1 MTADISSPTATG
13 NRGAMQRPA
22 RWLEGLAAAVAAL
35 VFWPQ
40 SSVDPGVG
48 LNPSWQAGPALARAQ
63 DLEWGPGLVFTYGP
77 LAFLQHTPYYSF
89 GQSVLATIYQPVVV
103 AALFLGIATV
113 LRQRCTRMTSLM
125 GAFATT
131 GVVAILHTGH
141 GLLIP
146 GLEYPELAILA
157 AFVWAAAP
165 LLQEHPKRTTVFAT
179 CTVLAA
185 VAGLELLVKLNV
197 GVTIL
202 VIALTVSV
210 LLEWRD
216 VGRHCATVAVF
227 AASTLIWW
235 VLAGQRLGNL
245 PAWLKSSASLVA
257 GYSDAMA
264 YPLFAFAGIAAPAM
278 VLILVWLAMLGLMFF
293 KGGAQTPRRFVLF
306 VGIVTLIIGKKEFVR
321 LDLANFY
328 DLLAL
333 VVLALVIA
341 PLSSIPK
348 IPRRAF
354 VVFVVAIVLAGLGAE
369 SSWLRTAGTAADD
382 PIAAAVQAPGQ
393 AIERLITLAVPGR
406 VDQRIERAKTHQ
418 RALYAIPDRF
428 IKTIGS
434 ATVHI
439 DPNETSVAWAYNFAW
454 RPVPVFQTYAAYTP
468 TLDALNSR
476 SFETGPQ
483 FVLSRLSANSPA
495 TDIDGRL
502 AVQESPRY
510 SRALLCDYTVN
521 GVEGRWALFAHAAP
535 RCGPLTELSQV
546 TVHGNDTIT
555 VPAPRGPDKAI
566 LARIDMEPTVID
578 RLFRGTIVP
587 LTLSTVVLDG
597 VTYRLVAAN
606 AAEAFLVD
614 TPASV
619 DGTNLQ
625 IHARTIGVGRA
636 PSLGQG
642 DPGARLHF
650 YEMSVAP

>member
-1 MTADISSPTATG
+1 MTVDISSATATG
-13 NRGAMQRPA
+13 GHGAMRSPG
-22 RWLEGLAAAVAAL
+22 RWLEVLAAAVAAL
-35 VFWPQ
+35 IFWPQ

-63 DLEWGPGLVFTYGP
+63 DLPWGPQLVFTYGP

-89 GQSVLATIYQPVVV
+89 DQSVLATIYQPVVV
-103 AALFLGIATV
+103 AALFLGIAAV
-113 LRQRCTRMTSLM
+113 LRQRYTRTTSLV
-125 GAFATT
+125 GAFVTT

-146 GLEYPELAILA
+146 GLEYPEVAILA
-157 AFVWAAAP
+157 AFVWAAVP
-165 LLQEHPKRTTVFAT
+165 LLQEDPRRSTVFTT
-179 CTVLAA
+179 CIVLAVA
-185 VAGLELLVKLNV
+185 AGLELLVKLNV
-197 GVTIL
+197 GLTIL
-202 VIALTVSV
+202 FIALAVSG
-210 LLEWRD
+210 LLHWRAI
-216 VGRHCATVAVF
+216 GRHCATVVVF

-278 VLILVWLAMLGLMFF
+278 VLSLAWLAILGVMFF
-293 KGGAQTPRRFVLF
+293 RGGKQTPRRFVVF
-306 VGIVTLIIGKKEFVR
+306 VGIVTLMIGKKEFVR
-321 LDLANFY
+321 LDIANFY
-328 DLLAL
+328 ALLAL
-333 VVLALVIA
+333 IVVALVIT

-348 IPRRAF
+348 VPRRAF
-354 VVFVVAIVLAGLGAE
+354 VVFVVVIVLGGLGAE
-369 SSWLRTAGTAADD
+369 SSWLRTAGTAGDD
-382 PIAAAVQAPGQ
+382 PVAAAVQAPGQ
-393 AIERLITLAVPGR
+393 AIERLITLALPGR
-406 VDQRIERAKTHQ
+406 VDRRIERAKARQ
-418 RALYAIPDRF
+418 RALYAIPERF
-428 IKTIGS
+428 IKTIGQ

-439 DPNETSVAWAYNFAW
+439 DPNETSAAWAYNFAW

-476 SFETGPQ
+476 SLETGPQ
-483 FVLSRLSANSPA
+483 FVLSRLSPTSPA

-521 GVEGRWALFAHAAP
+521 GVEGGWALFAHAAP
-535 RCGPLTELSQV
+535 HCGPLIELSHV

-555 VPAPRGPDKAI
+555 VPAPSGPDKAV
-566 LARIDMEPTVID
+566 LAGIDMEPTVID

-587 LTLSTVVLDG
+587 LTISTVVLDG

-606 AAEAFLVD
+606 AAEPFLVD
-614 TPASV
+614 TPAPV

-625 IHARTIGVGRA
+625 IHAHTMGVGRA

-642 DPGARLHF
+642 DIGATLHF
-650 YEMSVAP
+650 YEMSVVR